1 MVFLILAASAFS
13 PLRTWANASET
24 PNLLTLAFAYA
35 LIAVIGLLLWIGLQR
50 LRLDRR
56 GAGHATAVL
65 MLLLT
70 NSGVWIGQYAN
81 GHLLFLV
88 GSVVAAVLVHRLSRL
103 VFMGHLMSWVAIV
116 AIALPLVSLIQ
127 LPGTTPETH
136 LDASSDLE
144 VAGITSTPD
153 VVLIV
158 LDAYTDAETLRGLYE
173 HDNSPFLGQL
183 EQLGFQV
190 DGPVLANYPRT
201 ALSVASVLQLDYLGG
216 ESSLTAEDVDSI
228 WDVLGGQ
235 SKLVNAFQS
244 EGYRHVFVE
253 SGWLG
258 TRCGPRVEVCV
269 AARWPDET
277 FYDVANRSIL
287 RGLPGYEL
295 GRPFT
300 EGALHTLDWLEN
312 DLGRYLRD
320 DVPDLVYVHV
330 LAPHPPLFLDARCEP
345 DWGGGLP
352 GYVIG
357 SPQMDSDELALVR
370 ARYTDQLECVNSVL
384 LEVARQLP
392 EDDVAVMFGDHG
404 PDSLGQL
411 FLPSGEMWNEEQR
424 RERFGVFYAAHVPGC
439 DMTSIGS
446 LVNLGRRLLSCMSE
460 TAMPDLETRI
470 LDMTRDSDPRRMT
483 ELELPEL

>member
-1 MVFLILAASAFS
+1 V
-13 PLRTWANASET
+13 
-24 PNLLTLAFAYA
+24 LL
-35 LIAVIGLLLWIGLQR
+35 
-50 LRLDRR
+50 
-56 GAGHATAVL
+56 
-65 MLLLT
+65 
-70 NSGVWIGQYAN
+70 
-81 GHLLFLV
+81 
-88 GSVVAAVLVHRLSRL
+88 
-103 VFMGHLMSWVAIV
+103 
-116 AIALPLVSLIQ
+116 
-127 LPGTTPETH
+127 
-136 LDASSDLE
+136 
-144 VAGITSTPD
+144 
-153 VVLIV
+153 V

-183 EQLGFQV
+183 EQRGFQV

-201 ALSVASVLQLDYLGG
+201 ALSVASVLQLNYLGG
-216 ESSLTAEDVDSI
+216 ESSLTAEDVDSL
-228 WDVLGGQ
+228 WDVLAGQ

-300 EGALHTLDWLEN
+300 EGALHTLDWLKN
-312 DLGRYLRD
+312 DLGGYLRD

-345 DWGGGLP
+345 DWRGGLP

-392 EDDVAVMFGDHG
+392 EDDVAVIFGDHG

-411 FLPSGEMWNEEQR
+411 FLPSGEMWSEEQR

-460 TAMPDLETRI
+460 TALPDLETRI